1 MLVVATLRTFKLAI
15 LVLLIASSNVA
26 FAQDYFSLF
35 HEGAETK
42 AHAGAGTISSR
53 NAPANYYNPANLIE
67 EKRGLSPYVSVD
79 ILTFKYTYEIEGYE
93 PVGVDTSSPVP
104 FFGVNWRS
112 DSDIS
117 LAFSLLPIPSDGSEQ
132 KIEKLPTLKFASDSE
147 SKPVLMDVT
156 NKGEGVSMRS
166 SLGVAYKI
174 MSGLGVGLSMTYSS
188 SKGSTTAKTHDS
200 DENLMIDKTE
210 SSTYRFILGIRAS
223 ALKGTLNSGLAIHL
237 PATTRSKGYTQY
249 PALAGDEKAPK
260 SGTGKGPMT
269 IGLGGNG
276 EFFGFFIPFAEVRY
290 TNWASLREQKQDQVL
305 EQAEVDYYN
314 TTDIIIGSDFKLS
327 EYKVTFAYGM
337 YQSYIGDGVMQ
348 SEADD
353 NRELIG
359 MEFQNMSGV
368 AHSNLA
374 LGFDMPLWSGR
385 LQTGLMYISGERDV
399 WNKARGYGHYELS
412 IVSVTAATTFAL

>member
-1 MLVVATLRTFKLAI
+1 MLVVATLHTSKLA
-15 LVLLIASSNVA
+15 LVVLLITSSSAS

-42 AHAGAGTISSR
+42 SHAGAGTLSAR

-67 EKRGLSPYVSVD
+67 EKRGLSPYVSLD
-79 ILTFKYTYEIEGYE
+79 FLTLKYTYEIEGYE
-93 PVGVDTSSPVP
+93 PVGIDTSSPVP
-104 FFGVNWRS
+104 FFGLNWRS

-117 LAFSLLPIPSDGSEQ
+117 IAFSALPIPASGSEQ
-132 KIEKLPTLKFASDSE
+132 KIEKLPTLKFAGDSE
-147 SKPVLMDVT
+147 SKPVLMDVIT
-156 NKGEGVSMRS
+156 KGEGLTLRS

-174 MSGLGVGLSMTYSS
+174 MSGLGLGLSMTYGS
-188 SKGSTTAKTHDS
+188 SKGSTTAKTHGS
-200 DENLMIDKTE
+200 DEELLIDKTE

-237 PATTRSKGYTQY
+237 PSTTKSKGYTQY
-249 PALAGDEKAPK
+249 PVLAGDEKAPK
-260 SGTGKGPMT
+260 SGSSKGPMT
-269 IGLGGNG
+269 IGIGGNA
-276 EFFGFFIPFAEVRY
+276 EFFGFLIPFVEVRY
-290 TNWASLREQKQDQVL
+290 TNWVSLKSQTQDQVL

-314 TTDIIIGSDFKLS
+314 TTDIIVGSDMKLS
-327 EYKVTFAYGM
+327 EYKITFAYGM
-337 YQSYIGDGVMQ
+337 YQSYIGDGVMKNE
-348 SEADD
+348 SED
-353 NRELIG
+353 EKEVIG
-359 MEFQNMSGV
+359 MEFQNLTGV

-412 IVSVTAATTFAL
+412 IFSVTAGTAFAL